1 MIATS
6 LFAVLVL
13 ASQAGANPPASAIE
27 GLVVRAGS
35 GEPLPRAE
43 LTLVRTVA
51 GGPGGT
57 RVEEGSPPP
66 GTATSTVTDAQG
78 RFSFRAV
85 VPGAY
90 RLFVVRDGY
99 TTQEYGQRGAGRP
112 GTVLQV
118 PVNQT
123 LGNLTFSLIPAGTIT
138 GRVTNAEG
146 TPLARMNVAL
156 LRPSYDENGKRHL
169 TSVAGDQ
176 TDDRGEYRLFWVPP
190 GRYFLSAT
198 PTTSIADQIGNIQG
212 LAGLNIPNAEEAIDT
227 AVVDLFRHNRSSV
240 SGGYVVTYYP
250 ATPDAARAIP
260 VEIRPGDELAS
271 FDIRMSMREQ
281 RSVRVR
287 GSVTD
292 VRTGQPPRNVM
303 IELTSRNMDSG
314 ITQKNGNYNAASGTF
329 EIRDVTPGSYMLTG
343 MAGNMFGFLA
353 AMSEAGP
360 NGAPPPNIPLPDIAQ
375 MPLEVT
381 GDMDSVVL
389 KVLPPTPIQGQ
400 ATVVGM
406 ASMSELRGYE
416 QIHIALVSVLDGAVM
431 GGTLVPASVAPDG
444 TFTLRVQP
452 GDYSVRVMGLPP
464 NTYVRSARLG
474 GTDILDGTAA
484 IDDTVSDVLR
494 LELSTGSGEIE
505 GILRDKNFQAVA
517 ASQVVLIPEKR
528 SRHDLYKTV
537 TTGDDGRFS
546 LTGIAPGNYKL
557 FAWEDLEPNAYY
569 DSEILRQFDSQG
581 QAVVVPESSKIQVQ
595 LQLTAMQ

>member
-1 MIATS
+1 
-6 LFAVLVL
+6 
-13 ASQAGANPPASAIE
+13 
-27 GLVVRAGS
+27 
-35 GEPLPRAE
+35 
-43 LTLVRTVA
+43 
-51 GGPGGT
+51 
-57 RVEEGSPPP
+57 
-66 GTATSTVTDAQG
+66 
-78 RFSFRAV
+78 
-85 VPGAY
+85 
-90 RLFVVRDGY
+90 
-99 TTQEYGQRGAGRP
+99 
-112 GTVLQV
+112 VLQV

-156 LRPSYDENGKRHL
+156 LRPFYDENGKRHL

-198 PTTSIADQIGNIQG
+198 PATSIADQIGNIQG
-212 LAGLNIPNAEEAIDT
+212 FAGLNIPNAEEAIDT
-227 AVVDLFRHNRSSV
+227 AMVTLFRNNTSTA
-240 SGGYVVTYYP
+240 SGRYVVTYYP
-250 ATPDAARAIP
+250 ATPDATRAIP

-292 VRTGQPPRNVM
+292 ARTGQPPRNVM
-303 IELTSRNMDSG
+303 ITLTARNMDSG
-314 ITQKNGNYNAASGTF
+314 TAQKNGNYNAASGTF
-329 EIRDVTPGSYMLTG
+329 EIRDVTPGSYMLSG

-353 AMSEAGP
+353 AMSEAVP

-389 KVLPPTPIQGQ
+389 KVLPPTSIQGQ

-416 QIHIALVSVLDGAVM
+416 QIHIELVSALDGAVM

-444 TFTLRVQP
+444 TFTLRVHP

-474 GTDILDGTAA
+474 GTDVLDETAA
-484 IDDTVSDVLR
+484 IDDTVSAVLR

-537 TTGDDGRFS
+537 TTGDDGRFG

-595 LQLTAMQ
+595 LQLTSERQR